1 MEANQ
6 KREAARSIASEVKKL
21 QTEMEE
27 NKVLFETKLDKNE
40 EKIINEVETLNKKL
54 LSEMNAKDKKS
65 CTIS

>member
-1 MEANQ
+1 MP
-6 KREAARSIASEVKKL
+6 SLPIASEIKQL
-21 QTEMEE
+21 QSEMEE

-40 EKIINEVETLNKKL
+40 EKIIKEVETLNKKL

>member
-1 MEANQ
+1 
-6 KREAARSIASEVKKL
+6 
-21 QTEMEE
+21 MEE

-40 EKIINEVETLNKKL
+40 EKIIKEVETLNKKL